1 MLCWSIIAFA
11 PHGLG
16 QEYQGKQLVRAEL
29 LAATNAVVP
38 GKPFTV
44 GLLLRMAPAW
54 HTYWKFSGDAGLP
67 SEMKWKLPPGWK
79 IGEIQ
84 WPIPLKTIDPGDI
97 QTYGYEN
104 EVLLM
109 QEITPPNVVAGIG
122 DAGNVG
128 RANHEPGSSIPATT
142 VKLSADASWLVCER
156 ICIPGGATLQLELP
170 ASTTSQLANT
180 ELFARYRRLLPQN
193 WPGANVATADWSRV
207 GSDLRLKVTSET
219 LANYSAVDFFPL
231 PEQST
236 VVGHPRIES
245 RSKNEVVF
253 RIPIESSEKNLS
265 SMAGLLVFSHQPNGE
280 DRAAWQIATP
290 TVVSAARPAPVRG
303 IFTFLLFGFLGGII
317 LNLMPCVLPVISL
330 KIFGFIQQAGQ
341 SRQKILRSGVAFTI
355 GIFAWFITLAL
366 LLIALK
372 AAGRDVTWGGFQFTN
387 AYFVLA
393 LSVIVLVFALN
404 LFGVFEISLPQSMT
418 RGLLST
424 TERKDDLGS
433 FFQGV
438 FATVLATPCTAPF
451 LGTALGFAFS
461 QSPAIILS
469 MFVAIAAGMSA
480 PYLLLSA
487 QPAWLRLLPKPGP
500 WMLHVKQFMGF
511 LLLATLLFLLYVL
524 GAQRG
529 LEGAIWASCFL
540 LVISVACWMKG
551 AFVVPTASVLKRSV
565 VLVLMLVLVFMSG
578 IYFIGDKFHSGNIA
592 SADSR
597 LRGDWQAFTPERLQ
611 TELEQGRFVFVD
623 FTAAWCLTCKFNEAS
638 VLESAEVRQA
648 FQRHRIVKMKA
659 DWTNGDPAITKLLQ
673 HFGRPGVPLYVLYPG
688 KNDEPIVFPEL
699 LTKSMVLEK
708 LETSAPHNKATGMP
722 RISVSS
728 VVNAPAEKVWAV
740 IRRFDAVVDWL
751 PFVKSSPI
759 EDGGDPT
766 RVGCIR
772 VLTQTDGEVFR
783 EVLVALS
790 DAERSYSYTFVSS
803 PVPVRN
809 HQTTLHVLPITDGDR
824 SYVEWSSRFEIDPEC
839 EAQLVDLMNRNFLA
853 GLRNLAEKFNRDR
866 AASP

>member
-1 MLCWSIIAFA
+1 MRVPSRFAAYWMACWSIIAFA
-11 PHGLG
+11 PHGLA
-16 QEYQGKQLVRAEL
+16 QEYQGKQLVKAEL
-29 LAATNAVVP
+29 LADTDAVVP

-67 SEMKWKLPPGWK
+67 SELKWKLPSGWK

-109 QEITPPNVVAGIG
+109 QEITPPTKL
-122 DAGNVG
+122 D
-128 RANHEPGSSIPATT
+128 SSS
-142 VKLSADASWLVCER
+142 VKISADASWLVCER

-170 ASTTSQLANT
+170 ASTASQLANT

-193 WPGANVATADWSRV
+193 LPGANVATADWGRV

-219 LANYSAVDFFPL
+219 LANYPAVDFFPL

-290 TVVSAARPAPVRG
+290 TAVSAARPAPVRG

-341 SRQKILRSGVAFTI
+341 SRQKILRSGIAFTI
-355 GIFAWFITLAL
+355 GIFAWFIALAL

-578 IYFIGDKFHSGNIA
+578 IYFIGNKFHSEDIA

-611 TELEQGRFVFVD
+611 AELEQGRFVFVD

-638 VLESAEVRQA
+638 VLENAEVRQA
-648 FQRHRIVKMKA
+648 FQRHGIVKMKA

-688 KNDEPIVFPEL
+688 KNEEPIVFPEL

-708 LETSAPHNKATGMP
+708 LET
-722 RISVSS
+722 ISP
-728 VVNAPAEKVWAV
+728 N
-740 IRRFDAVVDWL
+740 
-751 PFVKSSPI
+751 
-759 EDGGDPT
+759 
-766 RVGCIR
+766 
-772 VLTQTDGEVFR
+772 
-783 EVLVALS
+783 VAS
-790 DAERSYSYTFVSS
+790 
-803 PVPVRN
+803 
-809 HQTTLHVLPITDGDR
+809 QKITPN
-824 SYVEWSSRFEIDPEC
+824 EH
-839 EAQLVDLMNRNFLA
+839 
-853 GLRNLAEKFNRDR
+853 
-866 AASP
+866 